1 MKRTTSPRVLVVDND
16 DKICHYLTLVLTKRN
31 YQVETVSGNGAGL
44 INNAVAMAKR
54 FRPHVAI
61 VDLRL
66 IDDYIDELSG
76 LELLPL
82 LESARCILYSAH
94 LGTAV
99 IRKAAREYKAFG
111 WVDKFDMEA
120 LFNTV
125 REAAE
130 ESSAVARQIKVEWP
144 ATWPLTQIVDKLLT
158 NPDGAANDTL
168 ILDDMIAQLFPK
180 NRHFIPEAIAGSE
193 RDVGAFLRGQS
204 IVTKIYADNFEPKV
218 LKLASAAATQQEAA
232 NYAAYVQNW
241 MPGLHATRLEQS
253 AIFWDLGGTIY
264 SFMGSNGRVLPTFAQ
279 HYAAK
284 DEIERIVQPLRHFFT
299 KIWHPHYAAAAP
311 VDESLFTTYDKI
323 FELST
328 RWERIDPAL
337 WPDLRHKLGLPLY
350 DPVGWVQHNSTQS
363 WFPTTRHAVTHG
375 NLHGDNLFIEGEQA
389 WSIDFERAG
398 LSHALRD
405 FAELEVDIYTRLA
418 ADSFLDW
425 EILHELATILVA
437 SPQPSSILQPTLML
451 SIYSEATKALAVINE
466 VRQLA
471 VAVTPYADQRQYLW
485 AVLLDAL
492 YVASMRSIDERQRQR
507 ALLYAAIICERL
519 DNFHSVSLTENKDSS
534 TDLLGS
540 IANNRPSI
548 AIVAATEKFFRKARF
563 TVKSY
568 RSDLINVSCAD
579 EEWIDDGEMLVLISP
594 KDVIIQ
600 EADIS
605 NLVDVVSKFTI
616 MVPKN

>member
-1 MKRTTSPRVLVVDND
+1 MNRTASPRVLVVDND

-125 REAAE
+125 KEAAE
-130 ESSAVARQIKVEWP
+130 EASAVARQINVQWP
-144 ATWPLTQIVDKLLT
+144 TNWPLTQIVDKLLT
-158 NPDGAANDTL
+158 SPDGAANDTL

-193 RDVGAFLRGQS
+193 RSVGSFLRGRS
-204 IVTKIYADNFEPKV
+204 IVTKIYADSFEPKV
-218 LKLASAAATQQEAA
+218 LKLASAEATRAESK
-232 NYAAYVQNW
+232 NYEDYIQNW

-253 AIFWDLGGTIY
+253 ATFWDLGGTIY
-264 SFMGSNGRVLPTFAQ
+264 SFMGANGRVLPTFAQ

-284 DEIERIVQPLRHFFT
+284 DDIERIVQPLQRFFT
-299 KIWHPHYAAAAP
+299 QIWQPHYANAVP
-311 VDESLFTTYDKI
+311 GNESLFSTYDKL
-323 FELST
+323 FRLSS
-328 RWERIDPAL
+328 RWQRIDDEL
-337 WPDLRHKLGLPLY
+337 LLGLRRKLGMPLCN
-350 DPVGWVQHNSTQS
+350 PVAWVQRNQGES
-363 WFPTTRHAVTHG
+363 WFPTIRHAVTHG
-375 NLHGDNLFIEGEQA
+375 DLHGDNLFIEGEQA
-389 WSIDFERAG
+389 WIIDFERSG

-418 ADSFLDW
+418 DSFLEW
-425 EILHELATILVA
+425 ETLHELTTILVA
-437 SPQPSSILQPTLML
+437 APQLNSILQPTLPL
-451 SIYSEATKALAVINE
+451 SMHPEATKALAVIQA
-466 VRQLA
+466 VRRLA
-471 VAVTPYADQRQYLW
+471 ATVAPYADQREYLW
-485 AVLLDAL
+485 ALMLDAL
-492 YVASMRSIDERQRQR
+492 YVASVRSIDARQRQR
-507 ALLYAAIICERL
+507 AILLAGMICERL
-519 DNFHSVSLTENKDSS
+519 DNKLL
-534 TDLLGS
+534 DL
-540 IANNRPSI
+540 
-548 AIVAATEKFFRKARF
+548 K
-563 TVKSY
+563 
-568 RSDLINVSCAD
+568 
-579 EEWIDDGEMLVLISP
+579 
-594 KDVIIQ
+594 Q
-600 EADIS
+600 
-605 NLVDVVSKFTI
+605 
-616 MVPKN
+616 